1 MKRLLR
7 IFGLVVALGSVSFTS
22 VDAWPIY
29 DLCAYYCTDGKTYD
43 FHQRSST
50 HSECCSSASFSW
62 WCPPGQTSTGG
73 FQWGGTYVEL
83 ESC

>member
-7 IFGLVVALGSVSFTS
+7 TFGLVVALGLASFTT

-29 DLCAYYCTDGKTYD
+29 DLCAYYCTDSS

-50 HSECCSSASFSW
+50 RSECCSTASLNWS
-62 WCPPGQTSTGG
+62 CPPGQTSTGG
-73 FQWGGTYVEL
+73 FQWGGTGVEL
-83 ESC
+83 ETC